1 MKKENKYSNAGKGDK
16 SRIIDKKKYDKNWDK
31 IFKKKENIESYVDAE
46 VNLLFSIL
54 QDNEFIDENKELT
67 MKGKIAANINEIHS
81 LALADILIENG
92 FDHLTPEELV
102 SVLSIFTSIRLSDE
116 DKYISVEHI
125 NTNDTIK
132 QTIKKIK
139 NKLDKYYDIETRHQ
153 TSFTQQYE
161 IHYDMAEFL
170 YKWCFATNDVEC
182 KLIYQEAKKYNI
194 YIGEFVKAILKINN
208 ICVELE
214 KICLI
219 QENIKLLNMISKVK
233 EVTLKSIATNQS
245 LYI

>member
-1 MKKENKYSNAGKGDK
+1 M
-16 SRIIDKKKYDKNWDK
+16 NWSK
-31 IFKKKENIESYVDAE
+31 IEKKKENIESYVDAE
-46 VNLLFSIL
+46 VKLLFSIL

-81 LALADILIENG
+81 LALSDILVENG

-139 NKLDKYYDIETRHQ
+139 RKLDKYYDIETRHQ

-194 YIGEFVKAILKINN
+194 YVGEFVKAILKINN

-233 EVTLKSIATNQS
+233 EATLKSIATNQS